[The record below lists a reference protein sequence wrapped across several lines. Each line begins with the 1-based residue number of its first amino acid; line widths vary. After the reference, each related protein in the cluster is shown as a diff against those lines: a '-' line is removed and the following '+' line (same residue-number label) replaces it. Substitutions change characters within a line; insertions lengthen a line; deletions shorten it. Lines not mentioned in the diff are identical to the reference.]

1 MYIIY
6 KGSYNHISVYNNIY
20 IYIIIL
26 YTMCVYIIFSG
37 YGAGKGCGGAHI
49 KNRNCHGGDMTIP
62 GIRKTL
68 GGPHV

>member
-1 MYIIY
+1 MY
-6 KGSYNHISVYNNIY
+6 
-20 IYIIIL
+20 
-26 YTMCVYIIFSG
+26 SG

-68 GGPHV
+68 GGRRVWKMDLTTSAGRATAAACGGDGGKPR